1 MSCRTCIRSI
11 RDERGGERLGVSVAG
26 SETGKIS
33 PFTAGLTGR
42 CPACGEGDLFSAFL
56 TVAPQCESCGV
67 DLGAADSGD
76 GPAVFVMFVVG
87 FIVVPLALV
96 LEVAVQ
102 PPVWLHLLLWMPLTT
117 VLTLALLR
125 PFKGVL
131 IALQFH
137 NRAEEA
143 RLDDGE

>member
-1 MSCRTCIRSI
+1 MT
-11 RDERGGERLGVSVAG
+11 
-26 SETGKIS
+26 
-33 PFTAGLTGR
+33 GLTGR

-56 TVAPQCESCGV
+56 TVAPQCESCGA

-76 GPAVFVMFVVG
+76 GPAVFVMFIVG

-96 LEVAVQ
+96 LEVAAQ
-102 PPVWLHLLLWMPLTT
+102 PPMWLHLLLWLPLAS

-137 NRAEEA
+137 NKAEEA
-143 RLDDGE
+143 RLDSEE